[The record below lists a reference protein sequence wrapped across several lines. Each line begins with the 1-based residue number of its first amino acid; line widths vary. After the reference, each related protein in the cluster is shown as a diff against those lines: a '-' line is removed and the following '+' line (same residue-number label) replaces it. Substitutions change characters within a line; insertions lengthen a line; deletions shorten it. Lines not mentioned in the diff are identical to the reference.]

1 MPDRV
6 RQIWWGLMS
15 GTRASEHEMVSQADG
30 TGHHDINF
38 PPLGGRAGYLRILL
52 GMDNHLLPRPLPP
65 GGKLSCELAE
75 SIQEER

>member
-1 MPDRV
+1 M
-6 RQIWWGLMS
+6 
-15 GTRASEHEMVSQADG
+15 A

-52 GMDNHLLPRPLPP
+52 GMDNHLLPRPLPS